1 MKKYNTFNQF
11 SSFIILLLIVASFSA
26 NAQNGKRFVLKGASL
41 TDTYI
46 KDSLK
51 IDRVKRLTI
60 AFYNLENL
68 FDTKNDPN
76 KNDEASPIM
85 EYKGDKEEVY
95 KKKVNN
101 MAKVLAE
108 IGTTS
113 VYKSSPAVIGVAEV
127 ENRAVLEDVIKNEY
141 LKKKKYGIIHFD
153 SPDWR
158 GIDVALLYRKKYFTP
173 ISFKSITLML
183 KDADGKRIRTRDQLV
198 VTGILDGEQ
207 VAFIVNHW
215 PSRRGGEARS
225 RPTREK
231 AAALNVKII
240 DSLKKE
246 IPEIKIITMGDL
258 NDDPTNTSVKN
269 VLKAVSLKK
278 TQADL
283 KANGDETPYVY
294 NPFNDIGKNEGTLGY
309 RDSYNLF
316 DQIIFTPD
324 FLNKDFSKYQ
334 FEKAAIFKPKYMMN
348 KRGRYKG
355 YPKRSWSGGTFT
367 GGYSDHYPTYI
378 YLVKKAE

>member
-1 MKKYNTFNQF
+1 MKKIT
-11 SSFIILLLIVASFSA
+11 IIAVFLLLSISV
-26 NAQNGKRFVLKGASL
+26 NYAQNSKRFVLKGASL

-68 FDTKNDPN
+68 FDTINDPK

-85 EYKGDKEEVY
+85 EYKGNKSEVY
-95 KKKVNN
+95 WKKLDN
-101 MAKVLAE
+101 MARVLAE
-108 IGTTS
+108 IGTNS
-113 VYKSSPAVIGVAEV
+113 VYKTSAAVIGVAEI
-127 ENRAVLEDVIKNEY
+127 ENRAVLEDLIKTDY

-173 ISFKSITLML
+173 ISFKAIKLPL
-183 KDADGKRIRTRDQLV
+183 KDADGKVVRTRDELV
-198 VTGILDGEQ
+198 VVGILDGEMA
-207 VAFIVNHW
+207 AFIVNHW

-225 RPTREK
+225 RPSREK

-240 DSLKKE
+240 DSLKQEFKK
-246 IPEIKIITMGDL
+246 IKIITMGDL
-258 NDDPTNTSVKN
+258 NDDPTNSSVKN
-269 VLKAVSLKK
+269 ILKAVSLKK

-283 KANGDETPYVY
+283 KANGSQIPYVY
-294 NPFNDIGKNEGTLGY
+294 NPFIDIGKNEGTLGY

-316 DQIIFTPD
+316 DQIMFTPEYLD
-324 FLNKDFSKYQ
+324 KDYSGYQ

-355 YPKRSWSGGTFT
+355 YPKRSWSYGTFT
-367 GGYSDHYPTYI
+367 NGFSDHYPTYI
-378 YLVKKAE
+378 YIMKKAE

>member
-1 MKKYNTFNQF
+1 MKKIT
-11 SSFIILLLIVASFSA
+11 IIAVFLLLSISV
-26 NAQNGKRFVLKGASL
+26 NYAQNSKRFVLKGASL

-68 FDTKNDPN
+68 FDTINDLK

-85 EYKGDKEEVY
+85 EYKGNKSEVY
-95 KKKVNN
+95 WKKLNN
-101 MAKVLAE
+101 MARVLAE

-113 VYKSSPAVIGVAEV
+113 VYKTSAAVIGVAEI
-127 ENRAVLEDVIKNEY
+127 ENRAVLEDLIKTDY

-173 ISFKSITLML
+173 ISFKAIKLPL
-183 KDADGKRIRTRDQLV
+183 KDADGKVVRTRDELV
-198 VTGILDGEQ
+198 VVGILDGEMA
-207 VAFIVNHW
+207 AFIVNHW

-225 RPTREK
+225 RPSREK

-240 DSLKKE
+240 DSLKQEFKK
-246 IPEIKIITMGDL
+246 IKIITMGDL
-258 NDDPTNTSVKN
+258 NDDPTNSSVKN
-269 VLKAVSLKK
+269 ILKAVSLKK

-283 KANGDETPYVY
+283 KANGSQTPYVY
-294 NPFNDIGKNEGTLGY
+294 NPFIDIGKNEGTLGY

-316 DQIIFTPD
+316 DQIMFTPEYLD
-324 FLNKDFSKYQ
+324 KDYNGYQ

-355 YPKRSWSGGTFT
+355 YPKRSWSYGTFT
-367 GGYSDHYPTYI
+367 NGFSDHYPTYI
-378 YLVKKAE
+378 YIMKKAE